1 MIPFLLII
9 IIIILLGGGGLILGL
24 TALAF
29 WLGLAIIAL
38 IILAIFWEPIMALA
52 LLIGG
57 LFVTWFLIM
66 SFIKIIK
73 NNDYIQIRIKYLLD
87 KFDIGRGD
95 KK

>member
-38 IILAIFWEPIMALA
+38 IILAIFWEPIMAFA
-52 LLIGG
+52 LLIAG
-57 LFVTWFLIM
+57 LFVTWFLIT

-87 KFDIGRGD
+87 KFDIGRGN

>member
-38 IILAIFWEPIMALA
+38 IILAIFWEPIMAFA

-57 LFVTWFLIM
+57 LFVTWFLIT

-73 NNDYIQIRIKYLLD
+73 NNGYIQIRIKYLLD
-87 KFDIGRGD
+87 KFDIGRGN

>member
-38 IILAIFWEPIMALA
+38 IILAIFWEPIMAFA

-57 LFVTWFLIM
+57 LFVTWFLIT

-73 NNDYIQIRIKYLLD
+73 NNDYIQIRIKYLL
-87 KFDIGRGD
+87 KHPSRI
-95 KK
+95 

>member
-1 MIPFLLII
+1 M
-9 IIIILLGGGGLILGL
+9 
-24 TALAF
+24 AF
-29 WLGLAIIAL
+29 
-38 IILAIFWEPIMALA
+38 A

-57 LFVTWFLIM
+57 LFVAWFFIT

-87 KFDIGRGD
+87 KFDIGRGN

>member
-38 IILAIFWEPIMALA
+38 IILAIFWEPIKALS

-57 LFVTWFLIM
+57 LFITWYLIT
-66 SFIKIIK
+66 SFIQIIK

>member
-38 IILAIFWEPIMALA
+38 IILAIFWEPIMAFA

-57 LFVTWFLIM
+57 LFITWFLIT

-73 NNDYIQIRIKYLLD
+73 NNDYIQIRIKYLLE
-87 KFDIGRGD
+87 KFDIGRRD